1 MKLNKMSLASGMLIT
16 TLLFTACQQ
25 TPSTMVINNDQFEST
40 TDATM
45 EEIDIDKLP
54 NIDIEYIEV
63 NETIEHEEVQFTI
76 DGLVAVPSSL
86 KGLCTYYCFFKDN
99 EEYEDDMEFLFGEYI
114 DKVEGNLGQKY
125 VSIMDEERGSEYTAH
140 LATHK
145 LSSPNYVF
153 YDSGYD
159 PVSAEKIPVDIT
171 MEEAID
177 ISNNVIEQIGIQ
189 GFTLN
194 SVRYLDEE
202 PMEGYRASGD
212 YYSLNY
218 EIYLQGIPV
227 GGTVY
232 PFISVIIEKHGVSG
246 VSIRDMEYEVAY
258 ELSDCISYEDA
269 KQRLIE
275 YVKGRPEY
283 YGVVFDEVLFE
294 YNAESNFEA
303 PKYNYLATPYWMFM
317 ASNDGPPHVL
327 VDAIT
332 GNIKTVNNAY
342 VGYYGTMHTL
352 YKKGLSIE

>member
-1 MKLNKMSLASGMLIT
+1 MKNKKCLIPSIIVVT
-16 TLLFTACQQ
+16 TLFTACQQ
-25 TPSTMVINNDQFEST
+25 TPSSTIINNDKLEVT
-40 TDATM
+40 TEVM
-45 EEIDIDKLP
+45 KEDIDVDELP
-54 NIDIEYIEV
+54 NIDIKYIEV
-63 NETIEHEEVQFTI
+63 NESIELEEVQFTI

-86 KGLCTYYCFFKDN
+86 KGLCTYYCYFKDN

-114 DKVEGNLGQKY
+114 DKVEEGLGQKY

-140 LATHK
+140 LTTHK

-258 ELSDCISYEDA
+258 KLSDCISYEDA
-269 KQRLIE
+269 KQRLME
-275 YVKGRPEY
+275 YVNGKPEY
-283 YGVVFDEVLFE
+283 DGAVFDEVLFE
-294 YNAESNFEA
+294 YNAESNFEV
-303 PKYNYLATPYWMFM
+303 PKYNYLATPYWIFM

-352 YKKGLSIE
+352 YKKGLSME